1 MKKIYQEGF
10 TLIELLVA
18 SAIIITATTVVV
30 AILAS
35 SFRGVNK
42 ATFSEEVRQNGNSAI
57 SRMSRMLQFA
67 ESFQGASQTGNPPYS
82 DCVSG
87 AGLSYRSI
95 KIKSS
100 NQTKILSCGG
110 LDLSIID
117 SSGTSS
123 LIDTSKVNVVANSC
137 RFTCQQASSGD
148 TPIIGINFDL
158 TEANSSVPDK
168 TATIKFSTTVKMRNL

>member
-1 MKKIYQEGF
+1 MKRIQRSGF

-67 ESFQGASQTGNPPYS
+67 ESFQDSSTDGLNYAPACIQGTNYQSLR
-82 DCVSG
+82 VKSG
-87 AGLSYRSI
+87 GLLR
-95 KIKSS
+95 
-100 NQTKILSCGG
+100 TLSCQN
-110 LDLSIID
+110 LSLD
-117 SSGTSS
+117 SSP
-123 LIDTSKVNVVANSC
+123 LIDTAKVKVVAGSC

-158 TEANSSVPDK
+158 SEANSTSPDK